1 MDKAFSTTLSWI
13 MHWFSDKILNPSII
27 PTEAQCIV
35 HLYQKQPSG
44 QSFFKGAGPVGAVLC
59 LAESTIRIATRGR
72 ESTPPPLRQASIQ
85 EWQCV
90 QPPRPMPD
98 RSNPSNNSTS
108 YQQKWPPQCFHNTV
122 RGYQNPF
129 RELSPNSKILT
140 FTFTEKESKLISAE
154 VGELL
159 HKQAISQ
166 TVSDGGFISNI
177 LVPKGKGWSSL

>member
-72 ESTPPPLRQASIQ
+72 ESTPPGKHQYKNGNVFNRLGPCQTDRTPPTTQQATNRSDPLSASTIQ
-85 EWQCV
+85 YGAT
-90 QPPRPMPD
+90 RI
-98 RSNPSNNSTS
+98 PSGSCH
-108 YQQKWPPQCFHNTV
+108 QTV
-122 RGYQNPF
+122 RFQPL
-129 RELSPNSKILT
+129 LSQRKRASW
-140 FTFTEKESKLISAE
+140 
-154 VGELL
+154 
-159 HKQAISQ
+159 SQ
-166 TVSDGGFISNI
+166 QR
-177 LVPKGKGWSSL
+177 